1 MGDDM
6 DKGVMLKPGSVFVL
20 PANHAHQIWTTDEEQ
35 KKVFSWTERFRQA
48 LQRYVTGSYVNV
60 PDTSIA
66 DWATAYYGDNY
77 PRLREVKTKYDPLE
91 FFQYE
96 QSIRPY

>member
-1 MGDDM
+1 M
-6 DKGVMLKPGSVFVL
+6 
-20 PANHAHQIWTTDEEQ
+20 
-35 KKVFSWTERFRQA
+35 VFSWTERFRQA
-48 LQRYVTGSYVNV
+48 LQPYVTGSYVNV
-60 PDTSIA
+60 PDHSIS

-77 PRLREVKTKYDPLE
+77 PRLRKVKSKYDPLE